1 MIRLLPA
8 EMAVNP
14 KKSAKSVLLM
24 IRLFSKNPFKRSCY
38 ENTIGLLRIAVEKQV
53 FISNRYRCTTRNTY
67 RPLRGRSQTTFIRQG
82 RSLELVSKKLNHFG
96 VIAGLF
102 RQIGGHSSRFVLFC
116 SF

>member
-1 MIRLLPA
+1 
-8 EMAVNP
+8 MAVNP

-38 ENTIGLLRIAVEKQV
+38 ENTIGLLRIVVEKQV

-82 RSLELVSKKLNHFG
+82 RYVGGPKMSPFVNIHTIENVNA
-96 VIAGLF
+96 AG
-102 RQIGGHSSRFVLFC
+102 
-116 SF
+116 